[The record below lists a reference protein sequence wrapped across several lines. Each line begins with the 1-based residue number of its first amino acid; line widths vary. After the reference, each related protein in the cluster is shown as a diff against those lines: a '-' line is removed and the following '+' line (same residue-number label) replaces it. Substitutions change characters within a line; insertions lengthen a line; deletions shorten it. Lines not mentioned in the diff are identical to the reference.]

1 MKKTIILNVSILFY
15 ALITISC
22 GNSTAENN
30 TSKENNTKSEY
41 VVNADSVNLWLS
53 DGEHIADIM
62 DVYDERLN
70 FLSTKLAGAISNN
83 QEWYFEY
90 AKTIPDGETMPYHPN
105 LGLTKE
111 EYEEMLLG
119 LENVQVFSSGQEKI
133 KIIKDDNIISFKA
146 FGEKTQGFNYISFN
160 TYSNTAHL
168 DLGNNYN
175 FTLKL
180 TDTITN
186 NDTLN
191 QLRSP
196 WHGYVYKYSDLPPEK
211 EIENIRNI
219 SEIEYYSK
227 QTKIIEK
234 LKKDGRIF
242 LSSQLKGK
250 ENGEAYDVKM
260 QLLIK

>member
-1 MKKTIILNVSILFY
+1 
-15 ALITISC
+15 
-22 GNSTAENN
+22 
-30 TSKENNTKSEY
+30 
-41 VVNADSVNLWLS
+41 
-53 DGEHIADIM
+53 M

-70 FLSTKLAGAISNN
+70 FLSTRLADAIANN
-83 QEWYFEY
+83 QKWYFEF

-111 EYEEMLLG
+111 EYDELLLG
-119 LENVQVFSSGQEKI
+119 YKNVQVFSSGQEKI
-133 KIIKDDNIISFKA
+133 EIIKDDNIIRFKTS
-146 FGEKTQGFNYISFN
+146 GEKTQGFNYISFN

-180 TDTITN
+180 TDTISN
-186 NDTLN
+186 IDTLN

-196 WHGYVYKYSDLPPEK
+196 WHGYVYKYSDFLPE
-211 EIENIRNI
+211 EIENIENI
-219 SEIEYYSK
+219 SELEDYSE
-227 QTKIIEK
+227 QTIIIGK
-234 LKKDGRIF
+234 LENDGRIF